1 MINLPLIVY
10 FLFLI
15 FFFGGFLAVVYHLRV
30 NKLNEKIST
39 ITTLIF
45 IVGCLLVITFNIS
58 NAIQVDWDSLS
69 FNFTVIPNN
78 LDYEGSYYE

>member
-1 MINLPLIVY
+1 M
-10 FLFLI
+10 
-15 FFFGGFLAVVYHLRV
+15 VYHLRV